1 MIVGVCGI
9 LTCYLRLV
17 GYLAVS
23 FKCPYRAS
31 VDPACSCLFQ
41 MNTQVHNRYFR
52 VTNTRDYILMSIR
65 YFPVVTDYFE
75 YRRRVA
81 HWHSWWIDY
90 NNSASQPPV
99 LCLRRTRPA
108 WCEAEIKHV
117 QQRAG
122 ENNLKLN
129 TSKSKQMI
137 FLQRHA
143 WALSVSIGTLCLASS
158 STTNLL
164 PSTTSTTYFHLVPAY
179 CTHWESC
186 AVTEHHKRLYN
197 TTSVQ
202 VLFSRMLDN
211 VVYTL

>member
-1 MIVGVCGI
+1 VDFCKSDGQKLTTSPESIIFVIVGVCGI

-41 MNTQVHNRYFR
+41 MNSQVHNRYFR

-75 YRRRVA
+75 YQRRVA

-143 WALSVSIGTLCLASS
+143 WALSVSIGTLCSASS
-158 STTNLL
+158 STTN
-164 PSTTSTTYFHLVPAY
+164 Y
-179 CTHWESC
+179 CRRPHQQLTFIWCQPTVRTGSPE
-186 AVTEHHKRLYN
+186 
-197 TTSVQ
+197 
-202 VLFSRMLDN
+202 
-211 VVYTL
+211 